1 MSIPLKNDKA
11 KWVFLNNLKGE
22 RHKNNVNKFELIQKN
37 KTRNNKSKKLIDK
50 KRGISNKSRSLSRI
64 NEDSIDKNVEYSLR
78 EMNYTQFYRSPL
90 NTYRNEDRE
99 EYASPRPV
107 TLVKKGENK
116 NSRRNRYYS
125 VINSSNSK
133 SSNDN
138 IEELSG
144 ESYE

>member
-1 MSIPLKNDKA
+1 
-11 KWVFLNNLKGE
+11 
-22 RHKNNVNKFELIQKN
+22 
-37 KTRNNKSKKLIDK
+37 
-50 KRGISNKSRSLSRI
+50 
-64 NEDSIDKNVEYSLR
+64 
-78 EMNYTQFYRSPL
+78 MNYTQFYRSPL
-90 NTYRNEDRE
+90 NSYRNEERE

-138 IEELSG
+138 NEELS
-144 ESYE
+144 ENLINKNFFDFNFQIYNL

>member
-1 MSIPLKNDKA
+1 
-11 KWVFLNNLKGE
+11 
-22 RHKNNVNKFELIQKN
+22 
-37 KTRNNKSKKLIDK
+37 
-50 KRGISNKSRSLSRI
+50 
-64 NEDSIDKNVEYSLR
+64 
-78 EMNYTQFYRSPL
+78 MNYTQFYRSPL

-99 EYASPRPV
+99 EYASPLPV

-138 IEELSG
+138 IEELPG
-144 ESYE
+144 ESYK